1 MEYYAENKR
10 GRKKREWVKNAIII
24 FLVILLILTF
34 FSNTIMNYSLPE
46 VAAQYP
52 QTTSITS
59 KIRGNGI
66 VQAAQ
71 SYNVTVQEQRTVA
84 SVGVK
89 AGDEVKEGQTLLT
102 LDETESTELAD
113 ARLAYE
119 ALKLEYEKMLL
130 DTGDQSAASDQA
142 MQQLKDAVAEA
153 STELGKAQVYENNL
167 KGYKNAV
174 TAAETTLSTKEGI
187 VSDIQTQIALLENQK
202 ANLAVSNTEYLDMV
216 KKVKDAATA
225 EEKKQKELQPKLDA
239 ANAVLENPEA
249 TEEEIAAAEA
259 DIAAVDQEIAPL
271 TAARVAAEKARDDK
285 FDALTLSLDQA
296 IALQNQDLIYAQ
308 AEVTDAQAALGKAQ
322 DNLSKYQEDN
332 SDVMSVSSAQDMLKS
347 AQDALEAAQA
357 SAKDTEEQQSYEDEL
372 AKKDL
377 EAKKTEL
384 ERAEKKV
391 KDLEENASAVK
402 IVSRYSGVVKEINIA
417 AGDTTTPDEPL
428 IVVELTEK
436 GYTLTATVTKD
447 QARTLK
453 EGSEAEITNIW
464 NSDIKLIL
472 ASIDADKSDPANS
485 RTLTFAVKGE
495 NITVGENLA
504 FSVGDKNAT
513 YDVVVPSSAIHTDAD
528 GSFVYVVTA
537 KNSPLGNRYSIRKKN
552 VTVLASDELNSA
564 ISGEVTTADFVVT
577 TSTVPIEAGSQVRIA
592 E

>member
-10 GRKKREWVKNAIII
+10 GKKKREWVKNAIII

-59 KIRGNGI
+59 KIRGSGT

-71 SYNVTVQEQRTVA
+71 SYNVTVQEQRVVA

-89 AGDEVKEGQTLLT
+89 AGEEVKEGQTLLT
-102 LDETESTELAD
+102 LDETESTELSD
-113 ARLAYE
+113 ARIAYE
-119 ALKLEYEKMLL
+119 SLKLEYEKMLL
-130 DTGDQSAASDQA
+130 DTGDQNAASNQA

-153 STELGKAQVYENNL
+153 SAELSKAQVYENGL
-167 KGYKNAV
+167 KSYKNTV
-174 TAAETTLSTKEGI
+174 TAAETTLTQKEGA
-187 VSDIQTQIALLENQK
+187 VSDIQTQIALLQNQK
-202 ANLAVSNTEYLDMV
+202 DNIAVSNSEYLDMV
-216 KKVKDAATA
+216 KKVKDAAKA
-225 EEKKQKELQPKLDA
+225 EEDKQKELQPKLDA
-239 ANAVLENPEA
+239 ANAVLGDPEA
-249 TEEEIAAAEA
+249 SEENKANAEKEIADAEQA
-259 DIAAVDQEIAPL
+259 LAPL
-271 TAARVAAEKARDDK
+271 TAARVAAEKARDEK
-285 FDALTLSLDQA
+285 LEALTLSLDQA

-308 AEVTDAQAALGKAQ
+308 AEVTDAQAVLSKAQ
-322 DNLSKYQEDN
+322 DNLSSYQEDN
-332 SDVMSVSSAQDMLKS
+332 SDVMSVSAAQDMLKS
-347 AQDALEAAQA
+347 AQDALEAAEA
-357 SAKDTEEQQSYEDEL
+357 SAKDTEAQQTYEDEL

-377 EAKKTEL
+377 KAKEEEL
-384 ERAEKKV
+384 KRAEEKIEK
-391 KDLEENASAVK
+391 LEENASAVK

-436 GYTLTATVTKD
+436 GYTLTATVTKE

-453 EGSEAEITNIW
+453 EGAEAEITNIW
-464 NSDIKLIL
+464 NSDITLIL
-472 ASIDADKSDPANS
+472 ASIDADKNDPANS
-485 RTLTFAVKGE
+485 RTLTFAVKGD

-528 GSFVYVVTA
+528 GSFIYTVVA
-537 KNSPLGNRYSIRKKN
+537 KSSPLGNRYTIKKKN

-564 ISGEVTTADFVVT
+564 ISGEVTIADFVVT

>member
-1 MEYYAENKR
+1 MEYYAEKKR
-10 GRKKREWVKNAIII
+10 GKKKREWVKNAIII

-59 KIRGNGI
+59 KIRGSGT

-71 SYNVTVQEQRTVA
+71 SYNVTVQEQRVIA

-89 AGDEVKEGQTLLT
+89 AGEEVKEGQTLLT
-102 LDETESTELAD
+102 LDETESTELSD
-113 ARLAYE
+113 ARIAYE

-130 DTGDQSAASDQA
+130 DTGDQNAASDQA

-153 STELGKAQVYENNL
+153 SAELGKAQTYENGL

-174 TAAETTLSTKEGI
+174 TAAETTLAQKEGA
-187 VSDIQTQIALLENQK
+187 VSDIQTQIALLQNQK
-202 ANLAVSNTEYLDMV
+202 DNIAVSNTEYLDMV
-216 KKVKDAATA
+216 KKVKDAAKA
-225 EEKKQKELQPKLDA
+225 EEDKQKELDA
-239 ANAVLENPEA
+239 ANAVVADPNA
-249 TEEEIAAAEA
+249 TQEEIEAAEA
-259 DIAAVDQEIAPL
+259 KIPTLKQELASL
-271 TAARVAAEKARDDK
+271 TAARLAAEKARDDK
-285 FDALTLSLDQA
+285 LDALTLSLDQA
-296 IALQNQDLIYAQ
+296 IALQNTDLIYAQ
-308 AEVTDAQAALGKAQ
+308 AAVTDAQAALSKAQ
-322 DNLSKYQEDN
+322 DALSGYQEDN
-332 SDVMSVSSAQDMLKS
+332 SDVMSVSAAQDMLKA
-347 AQDALEAAQA
+347 AQDALEAAEA
-357 SAKDTEEQQSYEDEL
+357 SAKDTEAQQTYEDEV

-377 EAKKTEL
+377 EAKEAEL
-384 ERAEKKV
+384 KRAEQKIKT
-391 KDLEENASAVK
+391 LEENAAAVK
-402 IVSRYSGVVKEINIA
+402 IVSRYSGVVKEINVA

-436 GYTLTATVTKD
+436 GYTLTATVTKE

-453 EGSEAEITNIW
+453 EGSEAEITNVW
-464 NSDIKLIL
+464 NSDITLIL
-472 ASIDADKSDPANS
+472 ASIDADKNDPANS
-485 RTLTFAVKGE
+485 RTLTFAVKGD

-528 GSFVYVVTA
+528 GSFVYTVEA
-537 KNSPLGNRYSIRKKN
+537 KSSPLGNRYTIKKKT
-552 VTVLASDELNSA
+552 VTVLDSDELNSA
-564 ISGEVTTADFVVT
+564 ISGEVTIADFVVT

>member
-1 MEYYAENKR
+1 MEYYAEKKR
-10 GRKKREWVKNAIII
+10 GKKKREWVKNAIII

-46 VAAQYP
+46 VAAQYSA
-52 QTTSITS
+52 TTSITS
-59 KIRGNGI
+59 KIRGNGT

-71 SYNVTVQEQRTVA
+71 SYNVTIQEQRVVA

-102 LDETESTELAD
+102 LDETESTELSE
-113 ARLAYE
+113 ARVAYE
-119 ALKLEYEKMLL
+119 ALKLEYDKMLL
-130 DTGDQSAASDQA
+130 DTGDQNAASTQA
-142 MQQLKDAVAEA
+142 MQQLKDAVGEA
-153 STELGKAQVYENNL
+153 SSELSKAQTYENGL
-167 KGYKNAV
+167 KSYKNAV
-174 TAAETTLSTKEGI
+174 TAAETTLTQKEGV

-202 ANLAVSNTEYLDMV
+202 ANIAVSNSEYLDMV
-216 KKVKDAATA
+216 KKVKDAAKA
-225 EEKKQKELQPKLDA
+225 EENKQKELQPKLDV
-239 ANAVLENPEA
+239 ANAVLAKADA
-249 TEEEIAAAEA
+249 TPEEIADAEA
-259 DIAAVDQEIAPL
+259 EIAAVEQEIAPL
-271 TAARVAAEKARDDK
+271 TAAREAAEKARDDK
-285 FDALTLSLDQA
+285 LDALTLSLDQA

-308 AEVTDAQAALGKAQ
+308 AEVTDASAAVSKAQ
-322 DNLSKYQEDN
+322 DALSKYQDDN
-332 SDVMSVSSAQDMLKS
+332 SDVMSVSAAKDMVKS
-347 AQDALEAAQA
+347 AQDALEAAEA
-357 SAKDTEEQQSYEDEL
+357 SAKDTAEQQNYEDEV
-372 AKKDL
+372 ARKDM
-377 EAKKTEL
+377 EAKAAEL
-384 ERAEKKV
+384 KRAEEKIEA
-391 KDLEENASAVK
+391 LEENSAALK

-436 GYTLTATVTKD
+436 GYTLTATVTKE

-453 EGSEAEITNIW
+453 EGSEAEITNVW
-464 NSDIKLIL
+464 DSGMTLIL
-472 ASIDADKSDPANS
+472 ASIDADKNDPANS
-485 RTLTFAVKGE
+485 RTLTFAVKGD
-495 NITVGENLA
+495 NVTVGQNLA

-528 GSFVYVVTA
+528 GSFVYTVEA
-537 KNSPLGNRYSIRKKN
+537 KSSPLGNRYTIKKKT